1 MVGMVY
7 IDRLALSPEQWGV
20 LGISTVGWLCLYA
33 RMTFRP
39 VDRLSAFGAMTVIL
53 LSGLWI
59 GWWGRTACVDVWLLF
74 HEAETLSTSSWRE
87 MLATLSDHLYIHR
100 QPPFLTFYWSR
111 LPSFRLHQALMF
123 PHALLC
129 AGLLFALYGRHA
141 ALILATPVV
150 ALMIHQPCHDTML
163 FGLLLLVLRLCQ
175 LGHRRVAAVVYGVTY
190 LAKPLTLITA
200 PFILPRLGWAGGIS
214 AAIWGGYVGWSLQYD
229 FGRRQAQYLLHLFF
243 IAPNTAT
250 PVGAST
256 ARGVG
261 LAFDPLAQLWQKA
274 AYRLAWRW
282 EHLGRS
288 CMQALPFYLFPAYL
302 RRWTWPGVGAM
313 LCVLAGFANVKYLL
327 IPLLF
332 AFPVLPND
340 AASA

>member
-1 MVGMVY
+1 MIGLIY
-7 IDRLALSPEQWGV
+7 AESLSLTPLQWTA
-20 LGISTVGWLCLYA
+20 LGINAAGWLGWHIVQPSAPYQERARWGLTIGLY
-33 RMTFRP
+33 
-39 VDRLSAFGAMTVIL
+39 L
-53 LSGLWI
+53 GLWSLF
-59 GWWGRTACVDVWLLF
+59 WNAFSVADHSLLF
-74 HEAETLSTSSWRE
+74 GQAQY
-87 MLATLSDHLYIHR
+87 LAPFEWEQFLQELPARPYVKY

-141 ALILATPVV
+141 ALILATPVA

-200 PFILPRLGWAGGIS
+200 PFILPRLGWAGLIS

-332 AFPVLPND
+332 AFPALPDD
-340 AASA
+340 APSV